1 MDHSIE
7 GPLLPDYGDACVTGL
22 VPALLEGSHEPDWL
36 SHDLLSARR
45 VLLLVLDGLGWNQLQ
60 QRRGA
65 APVLASMEG
74 RPITTVAPSTTA
86 AALTSISTGCPPGE
100 HGVVGYRIAVDG
112 AVLNA
117 LRWTTGDGDARR
129 RIDPS
134 TFQPCP
140 AFGGQHPP
148 VVTRAEFAGSGFSR
162 AHLSATRLVGYADRQ
177 DMVDRTGDLLTSGEP
192 FVYAYWDGIDRTA
205 HEYGLEDRY

>member
-65 APVLASMEG
+65 APVLAAMEG
-74 RPITTVAPSTTA
+74 RPITTVAPTTTA
-86 AALTSISTGCPPGE
+86 AALTSISTDS
-100 HGVVGYRIAVDG
+100 VF
-112 AVLNA
+112 
-117 LRWTTGDGDARR
+117 RR
-129 RIDPS
+129 AAS
-134 TFQPCP
+134 
-140 AFGGQHPP
+140 
-148 VVTRAEFAGSGFSR
+148 
-162 AHLSATRLVGYADRQ
+162 SA
-177 DMVDRTGDLLTSGEP
+177 
-192 FVYAYWDGIDRTA
+192 
-205 HEYGLEDRY
+205 